1 MELNHS
7 LSDDTGKSVI
17 AAALRMFVGRGK
29 VMSWEDLAA
38 ATGEREGTLRSYA
51 ATPPV
56 SMPAPVMMRVFAQ
69 LPSAAWAK
77 VNAAMGFCAP
87 PRIEDE
93 EAACMRR
100 ALAQASQL
108 VADGNEFLADGVID
122 HREKARFSE
131 AAEAL
136 IPTLRAH
143 IIPTADR

>member
-7 LSDDTGKSVI
+7 LSDENGKRII
-17 AAALRMFVGRGK
+17 AETLRLFVGRGK
-29 VMSWEDLAA
+29 AISWEDLADA
-38 ATGEREGTLRSYA
+38 VGERPGTLRTYA

-56 SMPAPVMMRVFAQ
+56 EMSAPQMMRVFAQ
-69 LPSAAWAK
+69 LPAAAWAK

-122 HREKARFSE
+122 PREKALFSDR
-131 AAEAL
+131 AEAL

-143 IIPTADR
+143 IITK

>member
-1 MELNHS
+1 MEMNHS
-7 LSDDTGKSVI
+7 ISDEVGKRVI
-17 AAALRMFVGRGK
+17 ADTLRLFVGRGK
-29 VMSWEDLAA
+29 VISWEDLAA
-38 ATGEREGTLRSYA
+38 ATGDKEGTLRSYVEQA
-51 ATPPV
+51 PPA
-56 SMPAPVMMRVFAQ
+56 MPAPMMMRVFAQ
-69 LPSAAWAK
+69 LPAAAWAK

-122 HREKARFSE
+122 PREKAMFSE
-131 AAEAL
+131 RAEAL

-143 IIPTADR
+143 IITK

>member
-7 LSDDTGKSVI
+7 LSDENGKRVI
-17 AAALRMFVGRGK
+17 ADALRLFVGRGK
-29 VMSWEDLAA
+29 TISWEDLAEA
-38 ATGEREGTLRSYA
+38 VGEKPGTLRTYA

-56 SMPAPVMMRVFAQ
+56 EMSAPLMMRVFAI

-77 VNAAMGFCAP
+77 VNAVMGFCAP

-100 ALAQASQL
+100 ALAQASML
-108 VADGNEFLADGVID
+108 VAEGNEFLADGVID
-122 HREKARFSE
+122 HRERAIFSE
-131 AAEAL
+131 RAEAL

-143 IIPTADR
+143 II